1 VILALIGFVN
11 RPVTQAQQ
19 GLDVITI
26 MLLTGL
32 VFLGVILLGELT
44 KWAGHRRKERKY
56 RARAF
61 SGP

>member
-1 VILALIGFVN
+1 MILTLIGFMS

-32 VFLGVILLGELT
+32 VFVGVILLGELT
-44 KWAGHRRKERKY
+44 KWAGHRRRDRKL
-56 RARAF
+56 RARTY
-61 SGP
+61 